1 MQKAWERPPQF
12 TDPDDCMENVY
23 LELTSDEAL
32 PELVNMINDGI
43 PLDEIAQVVL
53 YRGYTQG
60 LWNPDLMLLLIE
72 PTIYLLIAI
81 ADYADIKDYVLYEGE
96 EDDSDTVI
104 QDDNI
109 TPIPTKLQSMHNKTH
124 TGGVRDKQVGLVD
137 EFAAQINEAVDGIE
151 DLYKEKQTLEAVTK
165 LGRSDSKA
173 VKRLQAEFLRL
184 LYGENGKEL
193 EAVKMAIGTNQYTF
207 EDKVREIEA
216 DLLKR
221 FDSIVAEPPIKPLG
235 ESVRAAL
242 ELRNQVKDNRDLLFC

>member
-1 MQKAWERPPQF
+1 MAEKIKQTQFDKVGVNPFNAPIPGESLTTSSDMPKAWERPPQF

-96 EDDSDTVI
+96 EDDPDTI
-104 QDDNI
+104 IEDDNI
-109 TPIPTKLQSMHNKTH
+109 TPINIDDDEEEEKPRVEKPSKDVINPSLLAKIETELPQKLNKET
-124 TGGVRDKQVGLVD
+124 
-137 EFAAQINEAVDGIE
+137 E
-151 DLYKEKQTLEAVTK
+151 
-165 LGRSDSKA
+165 
-173 VKRLQAEFLRL
+173 
-184 LYGENGKEL
+184 
-193 EAVKMAIGTNQYTF
+193 
-207 EDKVREIEA
+207 
-216 DLLKR
+216 
-221 FDSIVAEPPIKPLG
+221 
-235 ESVRAAL
+235 
-242 ELRNQVKDNRDLLFC
+242 

>member
-96 EDDSDTVI
+96 EDDPDTVI

-109 TPIPTKLQSMHNKTH
+109 TPINIDDDEEEEKPRIEKPSKDVINPSLLAKIETELPQKLNKET
-124 TGGVRDKQVGLVD
+124 
-137 EFAAQINEAVDGIE
+137 E
-151 DLYKEKQTLEAVTK
+151 
-165 LGRSDSKA
+165 
-173 VKRLQAEFLRL
+173 
-184 LYGENGKEL
+184 
-193 EAVKMAIGTNQYTF
+193 
-207 EDKVREIEA
+207 
-216 DLLKR
+216 
-221 FDSIVAEPPIKPLG
+221 
-235 ESVRAAL
+235 
-242 ELRNQVKDNRDLLFC
+242 

>member
-1 MQKAWERPPQF
+1 MAEKLTENQFDRQGVNPFNAPIPGESLTTAPDMQQAWERPPQF

-96 EDDSDTVI
+96 EDDPDTII

-109 TPIPTKLQSMHNKTH
+109 TPINIDDDEEEEKPRVEKPSKDVINPSLLAKIETELPQKLNKET
-124 TGGVRDKQVGLVD
+124 
-137 EFAAQINEAVDGIE
+137 E
-151 DLYKEKQTLEAVTK
+151 
-165 LGRSDSKA
+165 
-173 VKRLQAEFLRL
+173 
-184 LYGENGKEL
+184 
-193 EAVKMAIGTNQYTF
+193 
-207 EDKVREIEA
+207 
-216 DLLKR
+216 
-221 FDSIVAEPPIKPLG
+221 
-235 ESVRAAL
+235 
-242 ELRNQVKDNRDLLFC
+242 